1 MESHNDDQHKEPKEK
16 INYWLLMVFTAGLI
30 TAIYLLVQQIQ
41 ADNKKE
47 YNASTSSL
55 SSVPKKP
62 SEGVDSFIQNIEA
75 MPKTSERTAFI
86 EKAQHIN
93 ADGEVTDKEFEE
105 LKETYHQL
113 QTEALTDTSADNQ

>member
-1 MESHNDDQHKEPKEK
+1 MESHDDDQYKEPKEK

-62 SEGVDSFIQNIEA
+62 SEGVDSFIQNIETRLNLSS
-75 MPKTSERTAFI
+75 K
-86 EKAQHIN
+86 
-93 ADGEVTDKEFEE
+93 
-105 LKETYHQL
+105 
-113 QTEALTDTSADNQ
+113 